1 MQWSS
6 EGLIIGTRRHGENAM
21 ILEVMTPDRGR
32 HLGLV
37 RGGRSRRYAA
47 VLQPG
52 NSVLITWRARLDEHL
67 GTYQVEAK
75 TLRAA
80 ALMESRRRLYLSQ
93 LLCEHLRLLPERDPH
108 ERLYLEALAMLDN
121 EADPLTLGRALAR
134 FELRLLD
141 DLGFGLDLT
150 SCAATGVTHDLRFVS
165 PRSAR
170 AVSAEAG
177 KPYAD
182 RLLPLPAFL
191 TGAGDAEPGDLAEA
205 FRLTGHF
212 LAVHIWQAR
221 DISPP
226 ATRDHLISRLVE
238 PV

>member
-1 MQWSS
+1 
-6 EGLIIGTRRHGENAM
+6 M
-21 ILEVMTPDRGR
+21 ILEIMTPDRGR

-52 NSVLITWRARLDEHL
+52 NSVLVTWRARLDEHL

-80 ALMESRRRLYLSQ
+80 ALMESRDRLYLSQ

-121 EADPLTLGRALAR
+121 EADPLALGRALAR

-150 SCAATGVTHDLRFVS
+150 SCAATGVTHDLTFVS

-170 AVSAEAG
+170 AVSTDAG
-177 KPYAD
+177 RPYAD

-191 TGAGDAEPGDLAEA
+191 TGGKEPDAEALQEA

-221 DISPP
+221 NISPP